1 MTTNGH
7 LPHACSI
14 WRATCGRSAT
24 EEAMPLLEPIAQLS
38 HLRGTLR
45 SRKRV
50 IFAEGHDLRVLRAI
64 QCIIEEQSAI
74 PIVVG
79 HEKDIHKRI
88 AEANIGL
95 RAGHDLEVVEPSDE
109 FEFSD
114 QWLAYSSAQQWKWRI
129 PNLPLFIRDS
139 RNTASAAR
147 IVDGS
152 RADCLICG
160 TSGEFSWHFIQLKEI
175 LASLQRR
182 TAGTLHVLSA
192 GERLLC
198 LSDVVIEGVA
208 NPSQLAEIA
217 VAAAQYVSAIGA
229 RPRIALCL
237 DRCGKD
243 IWSRGDK
250 LHAAAQI
257 VKTMAADVDVDGPVA
272 LTDAIGAVGGS
283 GRAQRTS
290 TPYNVL
296 VFSRTGIAA
305 TVRDVLRSNS
315 DWSEVGP
322 FLLGTANRAH
332 IVTPEISSE
341 TLVDMASFAGRCLDE
356 FNSSVG

>member
-1 MTTNGH
+1 MR
-7 LPHACSI
+7 LF
-14 WRATCGRSAT
+14 
-24 EEAMPLLEPIAQLS
+24 EPAAQLS
-38 HLRGTLR
+38 RLQGTPH

-64 QCIIEEQSAI
+64 QCIVEEQSAI

-79 HEKDIHKRI
+79 HEKDIRKRI
-88 AEANIGL
+88 AKANIDL
-95 RAGHDLEVVEPSDE
+95 RVGHDLEVVEPNDE

-114 QWLAYSSAQQWKWRI
+114 QRLAYSSAQQLKWSV

-147 IVDGS
+147 LVDGS
-152 RADCLICG
+152 RGDCVICG
-160 TSGEFSWHFIQLKEI
+160 TSGAFPWHFIQLKEI
-175 LASLQRR
+175 LASLQRQ
-182 TAGTLHVLSA
+182 TAGILHLLFTN
-192 GERLLC
+192 ERLLY
-198 LSDVVIEGVA
+198 LSDVLVEGTA

-217 VAAAQYVSAIGA
+217 VAAAHYVSAIGT

-243 IWSRGDK
+243 IFSLDDK

-257 VKTMAADVDVDGPVA
+257 VKSMAPEVDVDGPVA
-272 LTDAIGAVGGS
+272 LTDAIGTVDGG
-283 GRAQRTS
+283 GRAQRTRN
-290 TPYNVL
+290 PYNVL

-322 FLLGTANRAH
+322 FLLGAANRAH

-341 TLVDMASFAGRCLDE
+341 ALVDMASFAGRRLDE
-356 FNSSVG
+356 FNPCVG

>member
-1 MTTNGH
+1 
-7 LPHACSI
+7 
-14 WRATCGRSAT
+14 
-24 EEAMPLLEPIAQLS
+24 MPLPEATARLS
-38 HLRGTLR
+38 RLRRMPR

-64 QCIIEEQSAI
+64 QCIVEEQSAV

-79 HEKDIHKRI
+79 HEKDICRRI
-88 AEANIGL
+88 AEAKIGL
-95 RAGHDLEVVEPSDE
+95 RAGHDLEVVEPNGE
-109 FEFSD
+109 FEFFD
-114 QWLAYSSAQQWKWRI
+114 QWLACSSAQQLRWSV
-129 PNLPLFIRDS
+129 PDLPLFIRDS

-147 IVDGS
+147 LVDGS

-160 TSGEFSWHFIQLKEI
+160 TSGEFPWHFVQLKEI

-182 TAGTLHVLSA
+182 TTGTLHLLFA
-192 GERLLC
+192 NERLLC
-198 LSDVVIEGVA
+198 LSDVLIEGAA

-217 VAAAQYVSAIGA
+217 IAAAQHVSVIGA

-243 IWSRGDK
+243 ISSQGDR
-250 LHAAAQI
+250 LRAAAQI
-257 VKTMAADVDVDGPVA
+257 VKTIAADMDVDGPVA
-272 LTDAIGAVGGS
+272 LTDAIGAVDGS
-283 GRAQRTS
+283 GRTQMTS
-290 TPYNVL
+290 PPYNVL

-305 TVRDVLRSNS
+305 TVRDVLRSTS

-341 TLVDMASFAGRCLDE
+341 ALVDMAAFAGRHLDGS
-356 FNSSVG
+356 NWSVG